1 MAHSFTI
8 ALAHDIAS
16 VLKHVESAVAENGG
30 RFWGDA
36 EKGNFQGSTV
46 VGPIKGE
53 YCAVSDNEITIT
65 ITDKPF
71 FVPYEMIE
79 AEIRKYFG

>member
-8 ALAHDIAS
+8 TLFHDIAS
-16 VLKHVESAVAENGG
+16 VLKHVESAITDNGG
-30 RFWGDA
+30 RFQGDP
-36 EKGNFQGSTV
+36 EKGDFQGRTV
-46 VGPIKGE
+46 VGPIKGQ
-53 YCAVSDNEITIT
+53 YCALAENEIKIT

-79 AEIRKYFG
+79 SEIRKYFA